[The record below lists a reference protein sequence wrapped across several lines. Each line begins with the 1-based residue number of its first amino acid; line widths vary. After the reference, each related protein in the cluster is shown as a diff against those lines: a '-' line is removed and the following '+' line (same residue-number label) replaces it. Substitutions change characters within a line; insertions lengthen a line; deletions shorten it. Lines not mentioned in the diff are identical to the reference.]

1 MEELS
6 KEDVEM
12 KKALGQGLQ
21 SPLERRRG
29 QANRDAET
37 GDAMKVRK
45 SGAEVKAEDEQ
56 QATGEGG
63 GGTAGCW
70 RFRSNETGWMTVTV
84 MDDHTHGDAHYGRLA
99 APCLHPRP
107 TQILLAF
114 YL

>member
-1 MEELS
+1 MAPYVNVKSSAFTRSTAGDAAGSLGLKEARILEELS

-45 SGAEVKAEDEQ
+45 SGAEVKEI
-56 QATGEGG
+56 G
-63 GGTAGCW
+63 
-70 RFRSNETGWMTVTV
+70 R
-84 MDDHTHGDAHYGRLA
+84 AHV
-99 APCLHPRP
+99 
-107 TQILLAF
+107 
-114 YL
+114 